1 MIAGYE
7 TTSTALAYATYIL
20 ATKPDIQEKLVEEID
35 RYNWKQMNR
44 EEIYDSATTLSY
56 LEMFVRE
63 VLRMYPITPKAMSR
77 ECNTTTVVCG
87 HTIEKGSFVRSTEG
101 KLLVISRSGCVIQ
114 PDVLSIHYN
123 ADLWGPTDPHVF
135 YPERHAVKRH
145 PAAWMPFGIGPRHCV
160 GIRFALMELK
170 MSLIRVLNEYRV
182 VAGEQIE
189 KGFQRQERL
198 VIQPNAIYV
207 QLEKRQT

>member
-1 MIAGYE
+1 MMKFLHPDEVISNVFVFMIAGYE
-7 TTSTALAYATYIL
+7 TTSTALAYSTYIL
-20 ATKPDIQEKLVEEID
+20 AKKPEIQEKVVEEID
-35 RYNWKQMNR
+35 RYNWKQMTR
-44 EEIYDSATTLSY
+44 DELYDSATTLSY

-77 ECNTTTVVCG
+77 ECNTTTNVCG
-87 HTIEKGSFVRSTEG
+87 HTIEK
-101 KLLVISRSGCVIQ
+101 GCVIQ
-114 PDVLSIHYN
+114 PDVLSVHYN
-123 ADLWGPTDPHVF
+123 ADLWGPVDPNVF

-170 MSLIRVLNEYRV
+170 MSLIRLLNEYRV
-182 VAGEQIE
+182 VPGEQIE

-207 QLEKRQT
+207 KLEKRST